1 MARKGDN
8 YFENLFKETG
18 QFYNAWRKSFDASA
32 DYRPGADARAVKA
45 NKKERE
51 AQGQFLGALLQ
62 GRQYNKK
69 GKQK

>member
-1 MARKGDN
+1 MAKKKDD
-8 YFENLFKETG
+8 YFGNLFKEAG
-18 QFYNAWRKSFDASA
+18 QFANAWRKSFDASA
-32 DYRPGADARAVKA
+32 DWRPGADARAAAA

-62 GRQYNKK
+62 GRRYNKK

>member
-1 MARKGDN
+1 MARKGNN

-32 DYRPGADARAVKA
+32 DYRPGADARAAKA